1 MKHLYDEIASL
12 PLEEEP
18 LRPEQKQRIL
28 ERAMAGIEPAPPRRK
43 RPVRLAWRLVAAAVL
58 LVCLGIG
65 GVSAAG
71 YFLHPDQVAR
81 EMEQPDLAELFTRPD
96 SIQIGQTQQTPDYT
110 VSLLGIT
117 TGQNVTGYWSSDWEG
132 EAVQPER
139 SYAVLAVRHTDGTPM
154 APLSDENGDL
164 TLYNSL
170 VSPVLASPDCPLM
183 EYNVFTMNGS
193 RRDLVADGVRYIL
206 IETDTLEP
214 FADKNPQLAVVL
226 DTFSDVSAL
235 SNGYTQD
242 PATGAIVP
250 DEAAEG
256 IHLLFDLPLDPAK
269 ADPEQA
275 QALREQWFGKSEAPA
290 TPEVE
295 EGVQTLR
302 ERTPEEVRSQG
313 TLLSSESVTVTQGRD
328 GTGWYFGQGAFWAY
342 RDGWDQEKDIVFLTT
357 SEGQVILLT
366 HHDDDSL
373 TVETWQ
379 VPTE

>member
-1 MKHLYDEIASL
+1 MKDLYDEIASL
-12 PLEEEP
+12 PLEGEP
-18 LRPEQKQRIL
+18 LRPEQRQRIL
-28 ERAMAGIEPAPPRRK
+28 AQAMAGVESDTPRRK
-43 RPVRLAWRLVAAAVL
+43 RPIRLAWRLAAVAVL

-81 EMEQPDLAELFTRPD
+81 EMEQPDLAELFTGPD

-164 TLYNSL
+164 TLYNTL

-183 EYNVFTMNGS
+183 EYNIFTMNGS

-206 IETDTLEP
+206 VETDTLEP
-214 FADKNPQLAVVL
+214 FADQNPQLAVVL
-226 DTFSDVSAL
+226 DTFSDIATL
-235 SNGYTQD
+235 SNGYNQD
-242 PATGAIVP
+242 PATGAITP
-250 DEAAEG
+250 NEAAEG

-275 QALREQWFGKSEAPA
+275 QTLREQWFGKPEDPAAPEEEEA
-290 TPEVE
+290 
-295 EGVQTLR
+295 VQTLR
-302 ERTPEEVRSQG
+302 NRTPEEVRSQG
-313 TLLSSESVTVTQGRD
+313 TLQSSENVTVTQGRY
-328 GTGWYFGQGAFWAY
+328 GTGWYFGQEAFWAY
-342 RDGWDQEKDIVFLTT
+342 RDGWDQEEDIVFLTT
-357 SEGQVILLT
+357 SEGQVVLLT